1 MPTLVNPGQTIPVQ
15 LDLTFKGR
23 VQRGNQA
30 PATWVE
36 FQVSDQSGVD
46 PQQGSHGDV
55 SLIQGYD
62 GPATIASTDNPD
74 ESQNFWNGF
83 TTDIMAGAPSSA
95 IQNKPDGT
103 PALASTEGL
112 YGFNANPAAMTFE
125 NALSIKPSDPTKLL
139 NKAAYVAH
147 DSPVADVASNNKIL
161 LITFY

>member
-1 MPTLVNPGQTIPVQ
+1 MPTLVNPGDTIPVQ
-15 LDLTFKGR
+15 LDVAFKGR

-46 PQQGSHGDV
+46 PHQGSHGDV

-83 TTDIMAGAPSSA
+83 MTDIMQGAPAGA

-112 YGFNANPAAMTFE
+112 YGFNANPTALAFE
-125 NALSIKPSDPTKLL
+125 NGVTAAAKPL
-139 NKAAYVAH
+139 NAAAYVAH
-147 DSPVADVASNNKIL
+147 DSAVADVASNNKIL